1 MRYNDSFAIKPQTMS
16 VKSNCSLK
24 PYNTFGVDYACS
36 ELISVDT
43 KSELMRLCLKLFSEG
58 KPYFV
63 LGGGSNILLTENYL
77 GTVVQVCSKG
87 IVCHED
93 DEFYYLNVEAGE
105 GWHRLVEYCL
115 AASMPGLEN
124 LALIPGTVGA
134 APIQNIGAY
143 GVEFNEIC
151 DWVEFLDLRDG
162 ELTRY
167 KQEECQFGYRESIFK
182 GVLKGISVI
191 TSVGIKLAKNWQ
203 PNLSYGPLKR
213 FENTGVTPKEIFDC
227 ICSTRNEKLP
237 DPRLIGNAGS
247 FFKNPIISSS
257 KFQQLIGKHPS
268 LVGYPLPDGFVKLA
282 AGWLIDNAGLK
293 GASVGDAA
301 VHEQQ
306 ALVLINRGQASGK
319 DILKLALK
327 VIETIKI
334 KFDVTLEAE
343 PRVIGAYGEKE
354 LIDD

>member
-1 MRYNDSFAIKPQTMS
+1 MS
-16 VKSNCSLK
+16 VKFNCSLK
-24 PYNTFGVDYACS
+24 TYNTFGIDYACS

-43 KSELMRLCLKLFSEG
+43 KKELIRICSMLFSER
-58 KPYFV
+58 KPFLV

-77 GTVVQVCSKG
+77 GTVVQLCSKG

-93 DEFYYLNVEAGE
+93 DEFYYLSVEAGE
-105 GWHRLVEYCL
+105 GWHELVEYCL
-115 AASMPGLEN
+115 AHSMPGLEN

-143 GVEFNEIC
+143 GVEFMEVC
-151 DWVEFLDLRDG
+151 DWVEFVDLRDG
-162 ELTRY
+162 RITRY
-167 KQEECQFGYRESIFK
+167 KRDECQFGYRESIFK
-182 GVLKGISVI
+182 GALKEISVI
-191 TSVGIKLAKNWQ
+191 TSVGIKLAKKWQ

-213 FENTGVTPKEIFDC
+213 YKKTEATPKEIFDC
-227 ICSTRNEKLP
+227 ICKTRSEKLP
-237 DPRLIGNAGS
+237 DPKLIGNAGS

-257 KFQQLIGKHPS
+257 KYLQLIEKFPS
-268 LVGYPLPDGFVKLA
+268 LVGYPLSDGSVKLA

-293 GASVGDAA
+293 GFSVGDAA

-306 ALVLINRGQASGK
+306 ALVLINLGQATGE

-327 VIETIKI
+327 VIEIIKI

-354 LIDD
+354 LVDD